1 MNKIPVNLTINQ
13 LKKIVEE
20 AEKNE
25 ELYYFA
31 DDTVTFQV
39 ESDHVKVV
47 QPVAGVYG
55 KKSNVE
61 LFSKTINKS
70 YSV

>member
-1 MNKIPVNLTINQ
+1 MNKIPVNLTISQ

-31 DDTVTFQV
+31 DDTLTLHVENNYIKVT
-39 ESDHVKVV
+39 
-47 QPVAGVYG
+47 QPVAGVYD